1 MSWSLYRWIWQL
13 ESPVHV
19 GMAPAG
25 SINRCRLYVPAR
37 VFWGAITAE
46 LARQKAAA
54 QFPDYQQIGNE
65 IKNCV
70 RFTYLYPA
78 EKSGDLWHAWLPQYE
93 CGSGLVWRRED
104 DSQQECLPDWD
115 FRMRLLHTR
124 PGTAI
129 DPLSATAEE
138 GSLRETECMNTF
150 WREMDGRASSPVGL
164 VGYVFLKKTD
174 SSSSADLK
182 LPDDLQSLHTLFV
195 GGDTRYGLGKLRRV
209 GKLDVASNI
218 FGQLVELRGEEP
230 VVRSARVLAHASDA
244 PSGMRGSREALRGW
258 DDGKQETAG
267 TDGEPLWVPGSVAR
281 DGAARFRMDRDGIW
295 HMKDEDTSK
304 SPANGGTET

>member
-1 MSWSLYRWIWQL
+1 MSWSLYRWTWQL
-13 ESPVHV
+13 ESPIHM

-37 VFWGAITAE
+37 ALWGAVTAE
-46 LARQKAAA
+46 LARKKAAA

-65 IKNCV
+65 VKNRV
-70 RFTYLYPA
+70 SFTYLYPA
-78 EKSGDLWHAWLPQYE
+78 EKSGDRWHAWLPQYE
-93 CGSGLVWRRED
+93 CGLGLVWKRED
-104 DSQQECLPDWD
+104 NSKQSLPDRD

-129 DPLSATAEE
+129 DPASDTAEE

-164 VGYVFLKKTD
+164 VGCVLVQNAASA
-174 SSSSADLK
+174 SSVDLK
-182 LPDDLQSLHTLFV
+182 LPDDLQSLRTLYV

-209 GKLDVASNI
+209 GELNLVSNI
-218 FGQLVELRGEEP
+218 FGQLVELREAEP
-230 VVRSARVLAHASDA
+230 VVRSARVLAHTYYATNA
-244 PSGMRGSREALRGW
+244 MRGSREALRGW
-258 DDGKQETAG
+258 NDGKQETAG
-267 TDGEPLWVPGSVAR
+267 TDGKPLWVPGSVAR

-295 HMKDEDTSK
+295 HVKDEDTSK
-304 SPANGGTET
+304 SAANGGTET